1 MTAVH
6 KHEQQTPKYILA
18 LTYFVQNSMNRL
30 DALNL
35 YGDTCL
41 NTTVSA
47 LVKEHGFTFIKKMEP
62 HLNQTG
68 GSVRFTRYWLA
79 DESKERAHQLIKLYQ
94 PNTPK

>member
-1 MTAVH
+1 MTTFH

-18 LTYFVQNSMNRL
+18 LTYFVQDSMNRL

-47 LVKEHGFTFIKKMEP
+47 LTKEHGFTFIKKKEP
-62 HLNQTG
+62 HLNQSG
-68 GSVRFTRYWLA
+68 GTVRFTRYWLV
-79 DESKERAHQLIKLYQ
+79 DESKERALQLIKPYLS
-94 PNTPK
+94 NTPK